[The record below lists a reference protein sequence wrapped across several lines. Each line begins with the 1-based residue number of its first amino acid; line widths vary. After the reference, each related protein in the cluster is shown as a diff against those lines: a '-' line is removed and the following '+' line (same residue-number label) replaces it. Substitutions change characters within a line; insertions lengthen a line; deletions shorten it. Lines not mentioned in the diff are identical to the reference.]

1 MSWSCSTS
9 DNPPGDLCLE
19 VCSRQSADF
28 IAFVTLSL
36 LFLIQSYTD
45 ELFIQ
50 SKKFHLFSDSIDF
63 LTHYIAK
70 VTLKTII
77 NKNKT
82 KNNESQ
88 APQFQHE
95 KNLEKNPSH

>member
-1 MSWSCSTS
+1 MYISAHRVTY
-9 DNPPGDLCLE
+9 GLE
-19 VCSRQSADF
+19 VCSRQSAAF

-36 LFLIQSYTD
+36 LFLIQSSPD

-77 NKNKT
+77 NKNK
-82 KNNESQ
+82 KQ
-88 APQFQHE
+88 
-95 KNLEKNPSH
+95 